1 MQGSEAMNETPR
13 EMKVYE
19 TLAAC
24 GFVTAAVCAIF
35 YFMRLPIFDATAV
48 SWFFVVG
55 LFALAIAVL
64 ALVIRNIWS
73 QP

>member
-1 MQGSEAMNETPR
+1 MNEVPR
-13 EMKVYE
+13 EMKLYE
-19 TLAAC
+19 TLAVS
-24 GFVTAAVCAIF
+24 GIVTAVVCAIL

-48 SWFFVVG
+48 SWLFVIG
-55 LFALAIAVL
+55 LLGAAVAVL